1 MVKEITHCIA
11 QQREYNATV
20 PQQAMH
26 LYFTRVKL
34 KVGDI
39 GFMFM
44 ILKKMEDFSH
54 LQ

>member
-1 MVKEITHCIA
+1 MAKEITHCIA

-26 LYFTRVKL
+26 LYFTL

-39 GFMFM
+39 DFMFM